1 MSYLLAFLVGG
12 ALCLLAQRVMDVT
25 KATAAEILVG
35 SVMLGAIA
43 AGFGLYEPF
52 AKFAG
57 AGATI
62 PLPGFGFSL
71 VSGLIKELPKEGWVA
86 LFSGAFKATGAGI
99 KAALIFGVIASFAT
113 RARA

>member
-1 MSYLLAFLVGG
+1 MTFLMAFLIGG
-12 ALCLLAQRVMDVT
+12 AICLLAQLAMDLLRLTPAVV
-25 KATAAEILVG
+25 LVA
-35 SVMLGAIA
+35 SVVLGAIA
-43 AGFGLYEPF
+43 AGVGIYEPF

-71 VSGLIKELPKEGWVA
+71 VSGLLKELPKEGWVA

-99 KAALIFGVIASFAT
+99 KAALIFGLFASFLT

>member
-1 MSYLLAFLVGG
+1 MIYLLAFVVGG
-12 ALCLLAQRVMDVT
+12 ALCLVAQLVMDIT
-25 KATAAEILVG
+25 KATPAVILVG
-35 SVMLGAIA
+35 SVVLGAIA
-43 AGFGLYEPF
+43 AGFGLYEPL

-57 AGATI
+57 AGATV

-71 VSGLIKELPKEGWVA
+71 VSGLLKEMPKEGWVA

-99 KAALIFGVIASFAT
+99 KAALIFGLLAAMFT

>member
-12 ALCLLAQRVMDVT
+12 ALCLLAQLVMDLT

-57 AGATI
+57 AGATV

-71 VSGLIKELPKEGWVA
+71 VSGLIKEMPKEGWVA

-99 KAALIFGVIASFAT
+99 KAALIFGIIASYVT

>member
-12 ALCLLAQRVMDVT
+12 AICLLAQLVMDLT
-25 KATAAEILVG
+25 KATPAEILVG

-57 AGATI
+57 AGATV

-71 VSGLIKELPKEGWVA
+71 VSGLIKEMPKEGWVA

-99 KAALIFGVIASFAT
+99 KAALIFGIIASFVT